1 MGVSKK
7 VKLSAMIRI
16 SGKYIQITRLT
27 SETLIILQNTL
38 EDFY

>member
-1 MGVSKK
+1 
-7 VKLSAMIRI
+7 VKLSAMTRI
-16 SGKYIQITRLT
+16 SSKYIKITRLT